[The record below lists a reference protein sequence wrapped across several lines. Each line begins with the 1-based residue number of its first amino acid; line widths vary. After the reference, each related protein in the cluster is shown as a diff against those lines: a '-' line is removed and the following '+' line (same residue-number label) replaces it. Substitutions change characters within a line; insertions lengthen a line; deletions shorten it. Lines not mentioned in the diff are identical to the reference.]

1 MLGGGAASLRWNV
14 CGQDSSAQVLEEEIE
29 RQVRKKEGP
38 PEEVPIHL
46 WLLLWL
52 GLGDSGKGKPVPLIA
67 KKTGNAL
74 VSIHNFAAQ
83 MDSGAGRPQI

>member
-1 MLGGGAASLRWNV
+1 LPKRFLFVLGGGAASLRWNV
-14 CGQDSSAQVLEEEIE
+14 RGQDYSAQVLEEEDE

-52 GLGDSGKGKPVPLIA
+52 GLGDSGKGKPVQLIA
-67 KKTGNAL
+67 KKGKCSRVN
-74 VSIHNFAAQ
+74 S
-83 MDSGAGRPQI
+83 